1 MFSYI
6 LPVQQNSETK
16 ECDLSCIGGMDI
28 VCSIFKMCINECL
41 VALQL
46 SAEQR
51 REMCEHRR
59 RSLQLQL
66 NRQNQQRSNTI
77 TRVQSKLE
85 KAQVS
90 SRELY
95 SPKEHM
101 VITDVNI
108 IYAIFLQ
115 CQVEK
120 IIEMPFATSD
130 HMFSDPG
137 YNITSLLTRKR
148 CIEPTHSRFLQIYQ
162 STCQPLSTLFQTL
175 L

>member
-16 ECDLSCIGGMDI
+16 ECDPSCIGGMDI

-41 VALQL
+41 VAFQL

-66 NRQNQQRSNTI
+66 NRQNQQRNNTI
-77 TRVQSKLE
+77 TRVHSKLE
-85 KAQVS
+85 QAQVS

-108 IYAIFLQ
+108 RYAIFFTVPSGKKIELQ
-115 CQVEK
+115 FVHV
-120 IIEMPFATSD
+120 F
-130 HMFSDPG
+130 
-137 YNITSLLTRKR
+137 
-148 CIEPTHSRFLQIYQ
+148 
-162 STCQPLSTLFQTL
+162 
-175 L
+175 